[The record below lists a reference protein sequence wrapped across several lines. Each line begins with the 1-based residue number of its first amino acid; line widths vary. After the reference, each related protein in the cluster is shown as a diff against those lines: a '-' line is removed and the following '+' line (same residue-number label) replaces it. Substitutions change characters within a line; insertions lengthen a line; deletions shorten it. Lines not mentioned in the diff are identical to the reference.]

1 MMNICKKLLSLAG
14 WKVKVTVP
22 DYPKMIYCVAPH
34 TSNWDFLLCELAIRS
49 VGRSAGFLM
58 KASWF
63 FFPMGAFFRAMGGI
77 PVEREHKTQSLTE
90 CLIDKFREPGELK
103 IAITPEGTR
112 KATRG
117 WHTGFLRIAREAG
130 VPVCL
135 ASVDYPSKTISACD
149 IFEPTGDM
157 EADMAAVK
165 RFYRSFTGKF
175 PDQCLTD

>member
-1 MMNICKKLLSLAG
+1 MNICKKLLSLAG
-14 WKVKVTVP
+14 WKVNLTVP

-34 TSNWDFLLCELAIRS
+34 TSNWDFLLCELAIHS

-58 KASWF
+58 KSSWF
-63 FFPMGAFFRAMGGI
+63 FFPMGCLFRALGGI
-77 PVEREHKTQSLTE
+77 PVERKNKKQSLTDVIIE
-90 CLIDKFREPGELK
+90 KFRTSEQLR

-112 KATRG
+112 KATRE

-130 VPVCL
+130 VPICL
-135 ASVDYPSKTISACD
+135 AGIDFPSKTISATE
-149 IFEPTGDM
+149 IFIPTGDM
-157 EADMAAVK
+157 AADMAAVK